1 MGQGSG
7 AADAGAGILKHVF
20 GGRESSVENS
30 LAGLSGIDAG
40 SAKQIMAML
49 APLVMGMLGKNQRQQ
64 GLDIGGLTD
73 LLGGE
78 RKAAQ
83 KRAPQAVDLI
93 GSLLDS
99 DGDGQV
105 TDDLAKLGGSLL
117 GGLFG
122 GK

>member
-1 MGQGSG
+1 
-7 AADAGAGILKHVF
+7 
-20 GGRESSVENS
+20 
-30 LAGLSGIDAG
+30 
-40 SAKQIMAML
+40 ML

-83 KRAPQAVDLI
+83 KRAPEAVDLI

-99 DGDGQV
+99 DGDGSV
-105 TDDLAKLGGSLL
+105 TDDLAKLGGNLL